1 MLGYL
6 TALGSHLH
14 QIYVL
19 EATLQYTLRE
29 YNKIQ
34 AQIKF
39 EQPDSL
45 ISVQLN
51 NAAKKMLINIESI
64 RKASNRVKIILKK
77 VRKITLTF

>member
-14 QIYVL
+14 QVYVL

-29 YNKIQ
+29 YKKIQ
-34 AQIKF
+34 EQIKF

-45 ISVQLN
+45 IRQHLN
-51 NAAKKMLINIESI
+51 NAATKLLANIDSI
-64 RKASNRVKIILKK
+64 RKSSARVKVVLKK
-77 VRKITLTF
+77 VRKED